1 MTYEARETAMKLLK
15 VRIDRAGNLR
25 DEYLIA
31 RIDGA
36 IEQLAGNGIHL
47 TDFTGDV
54 MLLVDYAAWQ
64 YNNRDKTG
72 GMPDWLKLMRR
83 ERWLQEIGKRK
94 EVCNDT

>member
-47 TDFTGDV
+47 TDSTGDV

-64 YNNRDKTG
+64 YNNRDKPG
-72 GMPDWLKLMRR
+72 GMPDWLRLMRR